1 MAELP
6 EDIISHVL
14 ELQKQLL
21 IIINQATLTSYA
33 ILENYGETETTLFAL
48 EDLDNA
54 RDRANIYYNR
64 LHTIMGIIAETQ
76 PNASRA
82 MLELL
87 ERSINETQATIAAT
101 EATINEEKRGFN
113 LS

>member
-1 MAELP
+1 MQRLYT
-6 EDIISHVL
+6 V
-14 ELQKQLL
+14 

-64 LHTIMGIIAETQ
+64 LHSAI
-76 PNASRA
+76 R
-82 MLELL
+82 
-87 ERSINETQATIAAT
+87 
-101 EATINEEKRGFN
+101 
-113 LS
+113 

>member
-1 MAELP
+1 
-6 EDIISHVL
+6 
-14 ELQKQLL
+14 
-21 IIINQATLTSYA
+21 
-33 ILENYGETETTLFAL
+33 
-48 EDLDNA
+48 
-54 RDRANIYYNR
+54 
-64 LHTIMGIIAETQ
+64 MGRIAETQ

-87 ERSINETQATIAAT
+87 ERSIDETQATIAAT